1 MTTLDLTLL
10 TGLVAVIG
18 RWSQDKGV
26 DVPSVI
32 GFVFVAIMLSVIQSV
47 NEKVARAIAW
57 LLLLSVALI
66 YVPDV
71 SSKVIKT
78 ARTRTPAPK
87 GGTP

>member
-32 GFVFVAIMLSVIQSV
+32 GFVFVAVMLSIIQGA

-78 ARTRTPAPK
+78 ARTRTAPK
-87 GGTP
+87 GGRP